1 MKKLLLVLLLV
12 LVPVVLFAALSTNET
27 KIVNSMK
34 GVHNLVILIGCIVCI
49 ISGSVGA
56 AIASTGN
63 DFGKALAIGSIVCFF
78 VLLLSKPIFNAVMD
92 QAKKGQVQNA
102 DVENVFK

>member
-1 MKKLLLVLLLV
+1 MKKVLIALLLV

-27 KIVNSMK
+27 KIVNSLK
-34 GVHNLVILIGCIVCI
+34 GVHTLIVIIGCIVCLI
-49 ISGSVGA
+49 GFAVGATKSGAGDEFGQKLMIGA
-56 AIASTGN
+56 AI
-63 DFGKALAIGSIVCFF
+63 CFF
-78 VLLLSKPIFNAVMD
+78 ALLLSKPIFNAIMD